1 MADKSLSKL
10 HTALQKGFVNT
21 YRGEELMVEGIS
33 EDDIYAVLG
42 TGEFK
47 LYEAIVLADEY
58 PESVRRAS

>member
-21 YRGEELMVEGIS
+21 YRGEELMVEGIN

-47 LYEAIVLADEY
+47 LFEEMILDDAI
-58 PESVRRAS
+58 PGSVRRAS